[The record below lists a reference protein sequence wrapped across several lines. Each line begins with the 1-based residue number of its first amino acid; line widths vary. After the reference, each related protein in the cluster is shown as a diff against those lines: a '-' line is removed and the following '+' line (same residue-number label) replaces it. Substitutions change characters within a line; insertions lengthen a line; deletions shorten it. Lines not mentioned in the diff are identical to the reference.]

1 MQCKGFALGATLAA
15 AAFFG
20 VAAAA
25 DAAPPDPL
33 PPSAASAAA
42 GARVKNV
49 PAPPAAAARWRG
61 ELVRAAHLQW
71 GLYAPIA
78 AMAAQVQQ
86 ESGWNAQA
94 VSRVG
99 ARGMAQF
106 MPTTARWWCQRER
119 IAEGDCQ
126 PHNPTWA
133 LRALAGYD
141 AYLYKRMTD
150 YFPHL
155 SRFDRLWLALRG
167 YNGGEGNVT
176 KEAATLGL
184 KHPTRRQ
191 IDAACGARGRSSAHC
206 RENTTY
212 PRRILLTLQ
221 PRYAAWGA
229 VWTPDDAPA
238 QSTERLQGQ
247 RLQERLLALP

>member
-1 MQCKGFALGATLAA
+1 MRCNAFALLLHLTLVSAT
-15 AAFFG
+15 FM
-20 VAAAA
+20 
-25 DAAPPDPL
+25 AP
-33 PPSAASAAA
+33 A
-42 GARVKNV
+42 GAQE
-49 PAPPAAAARWRG
+49 AQPPAAARRWRST
-61 ELVRAAHLQW
+61 LVRAAHQQW
-71 GLYAPIA
+71 GLDAPIA

-86 ESGWNAQA
+86 ESGWNPAA

-106 MPTTARWWCQRER
+106 MPATARWWCQRQK
-119 IAEGDCQ
+119 IAAGDCQ

-141 AYLYKRMTD
+141 AFLFERMGRH
-150 YFPHL
+150 FPHL
-155 SRFDRLWLALRG
+155 GRFDRLWLALRG

-176 KEAATLGL
+176 REAATIGL
-184 KHPTRRQ
+184 KAPTRRQ

-212 PRRILLTLQ
+212 PRRIMLVLQ
-221 PRYAAWGA
+221 PRYAQWGA
-229 VWTPDDAPA
+229 VWAPDDAAA
-238 QSTERLQGQ
+238 QSSERMQGQ